1 MVKVKVN
8 PEGKFKYTTDAEGEY
23 HSFNDLPAI
32 EYFGNDNT
40 KIWMYHGL
48 IHRDK
53 LPAIEIGKIK
63 EYYNKGELILRC
75 ENNKCLYKG
84 YIKFD
89 DNFSV
94 KYFYDTKNENLKVCK
109 LIYSNDKIAI
119 EYFNDDSI
127 DIFNIEPEY
136 IMLKETSICEFM
148 GESIFKDGDNIGQYI
163 ENGFKLCNK
172 CCVNL
177 VYYYFTDNN
186 DKGYENF
193 RYYCFCEKKMKQ
205 LIKP

>member
-53 LPAIEIGKIK
+53 LPAIQSGNIK

-75 ENNKCLYKG
+75 DTNSQPLYKG

-89 DNFSV
+89 DIDGDYYDIKNNIIKSYNFVCLKENVALNFSDNRGSIEI
-94 KYFYDTKNENLKVCK
+94 FDLGPEHIRLKLERKCGK
-109 LIYSNDKIAI
+109 
-119 EYFNDDSI
+119 
-127 DIFNIEPEY
+127 
-136 IMLKETSICEFM
+136 
-148 GESIFKDGDNIGQYI
+148 IFKDGTLTMYI
-163 ENGFKLCNK
+163 KNGFKMCNK
-172 CCVNL
+172 CCTNNWI
-177 VYYYFTDNN
+177 YYYFTDNN

-193 RYYCFCEKKMKQ
+193 RYYCYCEKKMKE

>member
-40 KIWMYHGL
+40 KIWMFHGL

-75 ENNKCLYKG
+75 DTNSQPLYKG

-94 KYFYDTKNENLKVCK
+94 KYFYDTKNENLKVCM
-109 LIYSNDKIAI
+109 LIYSKDKIAI
-119 EYFNDDSI
+119 EYFNDGSI
-127 DIFNIEPEY
+127 EIFDIEPEY
-136 IMLKETSICEFM
+136 VILMFHRMNNK
-148 GESIFKDGDNIGQYI
+148 IFKDGTLQMYKK
-163 ENGFKLCNK
+163 NGFKMCDN
-172 CCVNL
+172 CTRSG
-177 VYYYFTDNN
+177 VYYYFIDNN

-193 RYYCFCEKKMKQ
+193 RYYCFCEKKMKE

>member
-1 MVKVKVN
+1 MVKVKIN

-40 KIWMYHGL
+40 KIWMFHGL

-53 LPAIEIGKIK
+53 LPAIEIGNIK

-75 ENNKCLYKG
+75 ENSQLLYKG
-84 YIKFD
+84 YIKSDYFGYRLYNIKNNKLKSYKLLCLKENIALYFD
-89 DNFSV
+89 
-94 KYFYDTKNENLKVCK
+94 KEIGT
-109 LIYSNDKIAI
+109 I
-119 EYFNDDSI
+119 E
-127 DIFNIEPEY
+127 IFDLEPEH
-136 IMLKETSICEFM
+136 IILKETTM
-148 GESIFKDGDNIGQYI
+148 DYKIFKDGTLRMYKETGY
-163 ENGFKLCNK
+163 KMCNK

-193 RYYCFCEKKMKQ
+193 RYYCCCEKKMKA